1 MPYCVGSVLKGA
13 AENEIVNT
21 LGKLQPTVNAV
32 SEAKLNALR
41 SIAKQFNAT
50 LYNAQNTMRGL

>member
-1 MPYCVGSVLKGA
+1 MGVEVRGGSA

-41 SIAKQFNAT
+41 NIAKQFNAT
-50 LYNAQNTMRGL
+50 VYNAQKNLRGL